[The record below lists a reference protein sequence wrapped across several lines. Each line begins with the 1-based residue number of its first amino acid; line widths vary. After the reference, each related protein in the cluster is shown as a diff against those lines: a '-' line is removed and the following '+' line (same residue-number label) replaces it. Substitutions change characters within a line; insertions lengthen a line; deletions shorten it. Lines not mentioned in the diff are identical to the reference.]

1 MRRRVLG
8 LLVVL
13 VVAWGGLASLVG
25 AGVTPELGLDLQGG
39 ASVVLTAPP
48 ETDPEVLD
56 VAVEIM
62 RRRIEDVGGVQE
74 PEIAISGANTVL
86 VQLPGVKDEQRAL
99 DAIGRT
105 GQLTFRP
112 VLAAYPGAVGPL
124 GSAYAALPGTIAPE
138 TIVPE
143 TSPTTAGE
151 PASAT
156 TVPPT
161 TPPTTLAPATTT
173 MTPPPVDVDPGT
185 VDPETGITLVDDPEA
200 AGYFVFE
207 RPSAVAGELAS
218 EVLLLGPARLRGAD
232 VAEAIPGFDTNRSQW
247 VVSLDLTSDGGEAF
261 AALTGEAAAAP
272 VGAVQRQI
280 AIVLDG
286 DVVTAP
292 EVNADVVPGVGITGG
307 RAQITMGSGT
317 DAETEAQDLGVT
329 LRYGSLP
336 VSFERSQVSK
346 VSASLGSDSLR
357 TGLLAGA
364 IGLAL
369 VAVVLVLY
377 YRVLGVVALV
387 GLTVFGT
394 LLVSIFA
401 VLGATQGLTLTLA
414 GVTGIIVSVGITAD
428 SYIVFFERIKDEI
441 RQGVPVATAVT
452 EGFAGAFR
460 TILTADTVSLLAAG
474 LLYAL
479 AVGPVKGFALS
490 LGIATIL
497 DILIVRVFTRR
508 AVWIVGHGRFG
519 DGGAFSIAGAAGAES

>member
-13 VVAWGGLASLVG
+13 VVAWGGLAGLAG
-25 AGVTPELGLDLQGG
+25 AGVTPELGLDLRGG

-48 ETDPEVLD
+48 GTDPEVLD

-74 PEIAISGANTVL
+74 PEIALSGANTVL

-124 GSAYAALPGTIAPE
+124 GSTYAAPTETTVPGT
-138 TIVPE
+138 TVPG
-143 TSPTTAGE
+143 TSPTTAAE

-156 TVPPT
+156 TQTTSPT
-161 TPPTTLAPATTT
+161 ALATTTT
-173 MTPPPVDVDPGT
+173 MTPPPADVDPGT
-185 VDPETGITLVDDPEA
+185 VDPETGITVVDDPEA

-207 RPSAVAGELAS
+207 RPSAVTGESIS

-247 VVSLDLTSDGGEAF
+247 VVSLDLTPDGGDAF

-272 VGAVQRQI
+272 VGAVARQI

-346 VSASLGSDSLR
+346 VSATLGSDSLR

-369 VAVVLVLY
+369 VAVVLVVY
-377 YRVLGVVALV
+377 YRVLGVVALL

-394 LLVSIFA
+394 LLVSTFA

-414 GVTGIIVSVGITAD
+414 GVTGIIVSLGITAD
-428 SYIVFFERIKDEI
+428 SYIVFFERIKDEV

-460 TILTADTVSLLAAG
+460 TIITADTVSLLAAG

-490 LGIATIL
+490 LGIATVL